1 MDQGLLPR
9 RYAKALYKF
18 ALDKNYASRAYV
30 LMENLAAA
38 FDTNPELQQA
48 MANPYLSDKRKTSL
62 LLTACGIDPTNKND
76 APIVDFFR
84 LLEDKRR
91 VDIVRHIALA
101 YTSLYRRENNIYS
114 VEITS
119 ARELDQADRDRITR
133 MVERHLD
140 GATAQY
146 TWHVD
151 PSLIGGFTVTIDS
164 LRLDASIKNELKQL
178 RLNLLK

>member
-18 ALDKNYASRAYV
+18 ALDKDYTKRAY
-30 LMENLAAA
+30 LLSENLVSA
-38 FDTNPELQQA
+38 FNANSALDSTL
-48 MANPYLSDKRKTSL
+48 ANPYIDNAKKTAL
-62 LLTACGIDPTNKND
+62 LMTASGADNTAKD
-76 APIVDFFR
+76 APMADFFK
-84 LLEDKRR
+84 LLEKNRR
-91 VDIVRHIALA
+91 VDIARQIALA
-101 YTSLYRRENNIYS
+101 YTALYRRENNIYR

-119 ARELDQADRDRITR
+119 AQPLGDSERSRITA

-146 TWHVD
+146 DWTVD

-164 LRLDASIKNELKQL
+164 QRLNASIKNELKQL